1 MTAKRQINE
10 MKEKYKVLSIA
21 NFLENA
27 SNFFSGN
34 TAELIEETILYY
46 NLNKNNLDAKDM
58 ANKIYERLNAVI
70 EEVQLLLNSAKDVF
84 KLDNLSR
91 DIDRFKYLLIA
102 FSLPSILL
110 SLFYLVSTN
119 ITQDLILLPY
129 LFGTEIFSFIVYIG
143 SIIYIAVSITKIE
156 KELKKYRKKYVRG
169 L

>member
-1 MTAKRQINE
+1 M
-10 MKEKYKVLSIA
+10 
-21 NFLENA
+21 
-27 SNFFSGN
+27 
-34 TAELIEETILYY
+34 IEETILYY
-46 NLNKNNLDAKDM
+46 NLNKNNLNTKDM

-143 SIIYIAVSITKIE
+143 SIIYIAVSITKID